1 MVPARGRRLCKS
13 GMLWKHALHQ
23 KGVCRYSAGRQ
34 RNTRRTA
41 NAVLNPNDT
50 IQVSRFHPRTPPG
63 RPLEVGWGQAFGR
76 WLWHLIVLPAEQ
88 ARPWPQWMVR
98 HIEPAVLALARQ
110 LRVSNAGSVR
120 SWILSLLL
128 VDPPSGYWSSPET
141 YAADAGRGRPP
152 SIRTLLHQAAYPY
165 LMPVAWSGSQWLE
178 STSLAL
184 SRAFAR
190 LHVATRYAL
199 IAAAVAVFA
208 VAATTPLSLGQQ
220 TLVLVAMWVLTLLT
234 RQLSGYGPAII
245 LMGVSV
251 LASSRYIW
259 WRLTQTTDLDSP
271 LEATLGLGLLAA
283 ECYTWIVLVL
293 GYIQNARPLRRKPVP
308 LPLDRS
314 CWPTVDVF
322 IPTYNEP
329 LKVVKPTLLAALDL
343 DWPAD
348 KLRVYLLDD
357 GRRAEFKELAQACG
371 AEYIVRSNNVHAK
384 AGNLNHALRLTQGE
398 FVAIFDCDH
407 IPVHTFLT
415 TTMGWFLRD
424 AKCAMLQ
431 TPHHFF
437 SPDPFERNLGTFR
450 RVPNE
455 GNLFYGLIQDG
466 NDLWNATF
474 FCGSCAVLRRGPL
487 QEVGGIAIETVTEDA
502 HTALKLHRRGYTT
515 AYLRQVLA
523 GGLATE
529 SLSSHIGQRIR
540 WARGMAQIFRLD
552 NPFVGRG
559 LSFFQRLCYSNSML
573 HFFSG
578 IPRLIFLTAPL
589 AYLYFELHIIN
600 ASALTLGAYAVPHLV
615 QSSIANSHLQ
625 GRFRH
630 SFWNEAY
637 EAVLSWYIALPTTM
651 ALINPRLGKFNV
663 TAKGGLIEHD
673 FFDWR
678 ISAPYLVLVSL
689 NIGGALIAV
698 PRLLFW
704 NSFEAATVVV
714 NLIWT
719 LFNLTLL
726 GAVLGVAAETR
737 QVRGAH
743 RVIKS
748 MPAMLVAADGRRVGC
763 ETEDFS
769 MGGLGVRVLTP
780 GLVKPGEAFSIELMS
795 EGVAFGFPVKAAV
808 VRDVHVGLQ
817 LMPMSTEQEA
827 RYVRCT
833 FAAPG
838 AWADWDRGAQPDRPL
853 ASLAEVFS
861 FGATGYLRLFESV
874 YNGVVAWWRDDVRR
888 RTVT

>member
-1 MVPARGRRLCKS
+1 M
-13 GMLWKHALHQ
+13 
-23 KGVCRYSAGRQ
+23 
-34 RNTRRTA
+34 
-41 NAVLNPNDT
+41 LNPNDT

-76 WLWHLIVLPAEQ
+76 WLWHLVVLPAEQ
-88 ARPWPQWMVR
+88 AQPWPQWVLR
-98 HIEPAVLALARQ
+98 YIRPAVFALARQ
-110 LRVSNAGSVR
+110 LRVSNPSSVR
-120 SWILSLLL
+120 SWSLSLLL
-128 VDPPSGYWSSPET
+128 IDPPRGYWSSPET
-141 YAADAGRGRPP
+141 YAAAARRGRPH
-152 SIRTLLHQAAYPY
+152 SLGTLLHQAVYPY
-165 LMPVAWSGSQWLE
+165 VMPVAWSSAQRLE
-178 STSLAL
+178 SASLAL
-184 SRAFAR
+184 SRAFSR
-190 LHVATRYAL
+190 LHAAIRYAL
-199 IAAAVAVFA
+199 IASAVVVFI

-220 TLVLVAMWVLTLLT
+220 SVVLVAMWVLTLLT
-234 RQLSGYGPAII
+234 RQLTGYGPAII

-259 WRLTQTTDLDSP
+259 WRLTQTTDLNSN
-271 LEATLGLGLLAA
+271 LEAFLGLGLLAA

-293 GYIQNARPLRRKPVP
+293 GYIQNARPLRRKPAP
-308 LPLDRS
+308 LPEDRGS
-314 CWPTVDVF
+314 WPTVDIF

-329 LKVVKPTLLAALDL
+329 LKVVKPTLLAALNL
-343 DWPAD
+343 DWPPD

-357 GRRAEFKELAQACG
+357 GQRAEFKDFAQACG
-371 AEYIVRSNNVHAK
+371 AEYIVRANNSHAK
-384 AGNLNHALRLTQGE
+384 AGNLNHALQLTQGE
-398 FVAIFDCDH
+398 FVAVFDCDH
-407 IPVHTFLT
+407 IPVRTFLT

-424 AKCAMLQ
+424 RKCAMLQ

-487 QEVGGIAIETVTEDA
+487 LEVGGIAIETVTEDA

-515 AYLRQVLA
+515 AYLRMVLA

-552 NPFVGRG
+552 NPFLGKG
-559 LSFFQRLCYSNSML
+559 LSLFQRLCYSNSML

-578 IPRLIFLTAPL
+578 IPRLIFLTSPL
-589 AYLYFELHIIN
+589 TYLFFELHIIN
-600 ASALTLGAYAVPHLV
+600 ASAVTLGAYALPHLV

-637 EAVLSWYIALPTTM
+637 DAVLSWYIAWPTTL

-678 ISAPYLVLVSL
+678 ISAPYLVLVLL
-689 NIGGALIAV
+689 NIAGALIAI

-704 NSFEAATVVV
+704 NSFEAATVVL

-737 QVRGAH
+737 QVRSAH
-743 RVIKS
+743 RVTRS
-748 MPAMLVAADGRRVGC
+748 MPAMLIGADGRRIGC

-769 MGGLGVRVLTP
+769 MGGVGARLLMPGGVQRGDV
-780 GLVKPGEAFSIELMS
+780 FSIELMS
-795 EGVAFGFPVKAAV
+795 EDREFRFPVEVAV
-808 VRDVHVGLQ
+808 VRGVHVGLM
-817 LMPMSTEQEA
+817 LGPMSIEQESD
-827 RYVRCT
+827 YVRCT

-838 AWADWDRGAQPDRPL
+838 AWADWDRGAEPDRPL

-874 YNGVVAWWRDDVRR
+874 HHGLLALWRNDVQTKMTAA
-888 RTVT
+888 RTVS